1 MDYVALAHRALIAI
15 GGDDRAAFLQGLVS
29 NDVARAAPDRVLWS
43 AFLTPQG
50 KFLHEFFLGEMN
62 GELILEAEAK
72 RRADLIRRLSV
83 YKLRSRIAIRPL
95 DDVAVY
101 AVWGDGAA
109 EGFGL
114 SGEAGTAR
122 PFAGGQLF
130 VDPRLAEAGLRAWL
144 PAAGEA
150 ELRRAGAVVA
160 EPLAWDRRRLALGLP
175 DGSRDLV
182 VEKSVLLENGFDEM
196 NGVDWKKG
204 CYMGQELTARSKYRG
219 LAKKRLTPVIID
231 GPPPEAGTPVTL
243 DGAEAGEMRSHAGEL
258 GLAMLRL
265 DILEQLAGGA
275 ATLSAGD
282 ARLTP
287 REPAWLA
294 DKS

>member
-1 MDYVALAHRALIAI
+1 M
-15 GGDDRAAFLQGLVS
+15 
-29 NDVARAAPDRVLWS
+29 
-43 AFLTPQG
+43 
-50 KFLHEFFLGEMN
+50 
-62 GELILEAEAK
+62 
-72 RRADLIRRLSV
+72 
-83 YKLRSRIAIRPL
+83 
-95 DDVAVY
+95 
-101 AVWGDGAA
+101 
-109 EGFGL
+109 
-114 SGEAGTAR
+114 
-122 PFAGGQLF
+122 
-130 VDPRLAEAGLRAWL
+130 RAWL